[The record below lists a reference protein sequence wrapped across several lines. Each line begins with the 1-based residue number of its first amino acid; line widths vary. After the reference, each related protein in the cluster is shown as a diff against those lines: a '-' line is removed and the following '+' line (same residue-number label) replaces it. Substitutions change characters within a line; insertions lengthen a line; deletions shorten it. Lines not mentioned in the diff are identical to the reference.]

1 MSITVNTHDEF
12 SGELDNSRGAA
23 LINAAQF
30 AKLLSISERT
40 LYRLKSSKR
49 LPASI
54 NLGGSVRWR
63 RTDVDR
69 WIERGCQPPNAT

>member
-1 MSITVNTHDEF
+1 MPNNHDEF
-12 SGELDNSRGAA
+12 SGELDSSRGAA
-23 LINAAQF
+23 LINASQF

-40 LYRLKSSKR
+40 LYRLKSSKQ

-63 RTDVDR
+63 RTDVDH
-69 WIERGCQPPNAT
+69 WIASGCQPPNAT